1 MFQRFV
7 NDFTKHYKYAI
18 YAAKSQLKA
27 EVANSYLNWLWWVLD
42 PVCFMFIYTFI
53 FGVVF
58 DGKEL
63 YFPVFIFT
71 GLAMWDFFN
80 RCVKASVK
88 MVRVNKPI
96 VTKVYLPKFVLIFSD
111 MMVNGF
117 KMLISFVIVFGM
129 MLVFRV
135 PFHINI
141 LLSVPILAVFILFT
155 FGCCAYLLHYGVYV
169 EDLSNVVN
177 IVLRLVFYI
186 TGVFYSVEKR
196 LPEPFNVYV
205 ADCNPLAYLITS
217 MRKVLLYGE
226 IPNMWIL
233 LGWFGFSILLSVFG
247 IRKIYKNENSY
258 VKVI

>member
-1 MFQRFV
+1 MFQRFIK
-7 NDFTKHYKYAI
+7 DFKKYYKYAI

-42 PVCFMFIYTFI
+42 PICFMVIYTFI

-58 DGKEL
+58 DGSEP

-88 MVRVNKPI
+88 MVRTNKPI
-96 VTKVYLPKFVLIFSD
+96 VSKVYLPKFVLVFSN

-117 KMLISFVIVFGM
+117 KMLISFGIVFVM

-135 PFHINI
+135 PFKIHI
-141 LLSVPILAVFILFT
+141 LLAIPIILVFILFT
-155 FGCCAYLLHYGVYV
+155 FGCCVFLLHYGVYV
-169 EDLSNVVN
+169 EDLTNVLD
-177 IVLRLVFYI
+177 IALRLVFYI
-186 TGVFYSVEKR
+186 TGIFYNVEKR
-196 LPEPFNVYV
+196 IPAPFNMYV
-205 ADCNPLAYLITS
+205 ADLNPLAYLITA
-217 MRKVLLYGE
+217 MRKVLLYGQ
-226 IPNMWIL
+226 IPQMWIL
-233 LGWFGFSILLSVFG
+233 LGWFGFALILSILG